1 MVKAQLAT
9 EEMGKKRLCPSCTG
23 RFYDLGKSPAECPY
37 CETVFNPDEM
47 VKGRRKAAPVV
58 EAPKPV
64 PEKKAAEPEDEL
76 EAVADV
82 ADAEDTDDDDEDVV
96 LEDASDLGEDD
107 DDVADV
113 IENADR
119 KEPE

>member
-1 MVKAQLAT
+1 VAKAQLAT
-9 EEMGKKRLCPSCTG
+9 EDMGKKRQCPSCTG

-47 VKGRRKAAPVV
+47 VKGRRKPAAVA
-58 EAPKPV
+58 EAPKPK
-64 PEKKAAEPEDEL
+64 PEKKAAEPEEEVA
-76 EAVADV
+76 EAADIE
-82 ADAEDTDDDDEDVV
+82 DADDDDDDDQV
-96 LEDASDLGEDD
+96 LEDASDLGEDE

-119 KEPE
+119 KETE